1 MKTKNKTYQ
10 TRRNA
15 GLCAMCGKVESVRFR
30 SEQSQDLAGENRA
43 SEFRSISSGAHYRWA
58 WTESRNA
65 TRRIAGIGET
75 NGVEN

>member
-30 SEQSQDLAGENRA
+30 CEECNAVNNLRIWRARSARREETIALSES
-43 SEFRSISSGAHYRWA
+43 
-58 WTESRNA
+58 
-65 TRRIAGIGET
+65 
-75 NGVEN
+75 VK